1 MSSEHAISYVRDLE
15 NASIKNN
22 NEPFLASQ
30 AEVIRQGVKRK
41 ELADLMQNLLSFNP
55 FFRLTALECVL
66 ECPFFDE
73 VRDAAKEKV
82 LQKMKTFKKP
92 LLELEIDSIEAFDY
106 EDATKAKY
114 SVDELLQKLYKEIRE
129 IQANYVNNLKS

>member
-66 ECPFFDE
+66 ECPRVQNLFGE
-73 VRDAAKEKV
+73 
-82 LQKMKTFKKP
+82 TFNNTCV
-92 LLELEIDSIEAFDY
+92 SICPDTTWASD
-106 EDATKAKY
+106 
-114 SVDELLQKLYKEIRE
+114 
-129 IQANYVNNLKS
+129 